1 MSAASVL
8 LALVSFAGCVA
19 GGLWLIR
26 ELSEHRNPTGVGA
39 PVSAGA
45 SDDPWVARREGS
57 IAGTHVWAGRT
68 KGGVLR
74 SPADCAAIIVGPPRS
89 GKTRKVIAPTLACW
103 YGPAL
108 VTSTK
113 GDILATAARARCGP
127 VAVYDPTGS
136 LGHPEATVGFSPLA
150 RCATWDGAVEV
161 AAAML
166 SPAGEDETVRHG
178 EHFAVAARALLA
190 PLFHAAALSGGGMDK
205 ARGWLGRS
213 EFSQPA
219 EILRSAGASIAL
231 EELSG
236 VGAQA
241 VGDYRTS
248 VLGTAQVALAW
259 ASRAAVRESADPNL
273 TPQIDLGELLA
284 QQGTLYV
291 VSPSRIQQELAPLIA
306 AVLDGL
312 CARAIDLAITMPGG
326 RLERPLLLA
335 LDEVANIAPIRSLPR
350 LLSEGIQQ
358 GIVPVLGV
366 QDMSQARARWG
377 EHETATMWSTPALRL
392 VLAGVADP
400 YTAQLVS
407 DACGEQLVWRAQVGE
422 NTSTAHQVERFG
434 RTFTGGDSH
443 SYVQQRERV
452 IHPADLRAMPAS
464 RALALPQ
471 GREPITLDLFPGA
484 PGFTDCDWC
493 ALARAGRR
501 RLCNPL

>member
-1 MSAASVL
+1 M
-8 LALVSFAGCVA
+8 
-19 GGLWLIR
+19 
-26 ELSEHRNPTGVGA
+26 
-39 PVSAGA
+39 
-45 SDDPWVARREGS
+45 
-57 IAGTHVWAGRT
+57 
-68 KGGVLR
+68 R
-74 SPADCAAIIVGPPRS
+74 SPADCAAIVVGPPRS
-89 GKTRKVIAPTLACW
+89 GKTWKVIAPTLACW
-103 YGPAL
+103 NGPAL

-113 GDILATAARARCGP
+113 GDILATAAHRASCGP

-150 RCATWDGAVEV
+150 RCETWDGAVEV

-166 SPAGEDETVRHG
+166 SPAGEGETVRHG

-190 PLFHAAALSGGGMDK
+190 PLFHAAGLSGGGMDV
-205 ARGWLGRS
+205 ARGWIGRS

-219 EILRSAGASIAL
+219 EILRKAGAQIAL
-231 EELSG
+231 EEL
-236 VGAQA
+236 
-241 VGDYRTS
+241 S

-259 ASRAAVRESADPNL
+259 ASRAAVRESADPAV
-273 TPQIDLGELLA
+273 TRQIDLGELLA
-284 QQGTLYV
+284 QRGTLYV
-291 VSPSRIQQELAPLIA
+291 ISPSRIQQELAPLIA

-312 CARAIDLAITMPGG
+312 CAKAIDLAITTPGG

-358 GIVPVLGV
+358 GIVPMLGV

-377 EHETATMWSTPALRL
+377 EHETATMWLTPALRL

-407 DACGEQLVWRAQVGE
+407 DACGEQLVWRAQIGE
-422 NTSTAHQVERFG
+422 NTSTAHQTEHYG
-434 RTFTGGDSH
+434 RTYTGGDSH
-443 SYVQQRERV
+443 SYVQQRERA
-452 IHPADLRAMPAS
+452 IHPADLRAMPAG

-484 PGFTDCDWC
+484 PGFTDCDWP
-493 ALARAGRR
+493 ALARAGCAL
-501 RLCNPL
+501 LCKPL